1 MESKNQENNRNE
13 KSNVE
18 IRPLTPAVEEIDSN
32 EASKVK
38 GGLGSELNDPKALRG
53 SIIWQS

>member
-18 IRPLTPAVEEIDSN
+18 IKPLTPAVEEIDSN

-38 GGLGSELNDPKALRG
+38 GGLGSELNDPKGRTG
-53 SIIWQS
+53 SIIWI